1 MRVAVRIGRLQRMS
15 PTREHAMDT
24 PQRIVENA
32 AALYVDALRTQFE
45 TGLALVNALVAGA
58 ERIREAQ
65 LDAARATRV
74 NHKQIAERV
83 AKTTSMQDLL
93 ALQLSLLNE
102 YCFGSVRYWSQL
114 AEIGR
119 KTQEDV
125 AGIVQKQGRQ
135 ALAQAAA
142 ENSAISLPGSAEPL
156 VAAMQSAIN
165 AARRA
170 NESFANALTGAA
182 APAGAKK
189 SGKAAHPRPGG

>member
-1 MRVAVRIGRLQRMS
+1 MRAAVQIGWLQRMS

-24 PQRIVENA
+24 PQKMVENA
-32 AALYVDALRTQFE
+32 ATLYVDALRTQFE

-74 NHKQIAERV
+74 NHKQIADRV
-83 AKTTSMQDLL
+83 AKTSSMQDLL

-142 ENSAISLPGSAEPL
+142 ENSAIALPGSAEPL

-165 AARRA
+165 AARKA
-170 NESFANALTGAA
+170 NESFANALVGAA
-182 APAGAKK
+182 APAVAKK
-189 SGKAAHPRPGG
+189 PAKGAHARPGG

>member
-1 MRVAVRIGRLQRMS
+1 MS
-15 PTREHAMDT
+15 PTWEHAMDT
-24 PQRIVENA
+24 PQKIVENA
-32 AALYVDALRTQFE
+32 ATLYVDALRTQFE

-74 NHKQIAERV
+74 NHKQIADRV
-83 AKTTSMQDLL
+83 AKTSSMQDLL

-135 ALAQAAA
+135 ALAHAAA

-165 AARRA
+165 AARKA
-170 NESFANALTGAA
+170 NESFASALIGAA